1 MGEGEPMRLRAVLL
15 GVWTLLMVTLA
26 VVWVSFPR
34 DALDSTLGVLIAA
47 VTWVVVGA
55 VLTYKVPSNSVGILA
70 LVAGSAWVL
79 YLFGRGYG
87 SASLGADGG
96 YPGAYLFAWVG
107 AWTGALLPIGV
118 SLLILVYPTGRP
130 KGRWRLLAIP
140 PLAAVLST
148 IAGAVTLWGVPLPI
162 LIDDQAVSA
171 VESYVLVDMGFIVG
185 FVSAVPAALS
195 VVMRFRRAGSVERL
209 QIKWLLA
216 AACLFAAVYLVGVV
230 TDDSNEAAWWLL
242 SGALA
247 AIPLAIIFAVLRY
260 RLYDIDRIL
269 SRTISYVIVLAVLGG
284 VYAAGLSLMTSL
296 LPSDSPLAVAAST
309 LTAAALFNPLRRRVQ
324 HWVDRRF
331 NRSRYDAQRVVDTF
345 AGSLREDLD
354 PDAVVTGWV
363 SVVSETMQPDAVS
376 VWVRNDLGT
385 QAT

>member
-1 MGEGEPMRLRAVLL
+1 MKLRALLL
-15 GVWTLLMVTLA
+15 GTWALLMLSLA
-26 VVWVSFPR
+26 VVWVVLLE
-34 DALDSTLGVLIAA
+34 DAAGAALGVLIAA
-47 VTWVVVGA
+47 VTWLVVGA
-55 VLTYKVPSNSVGILA
+55 ILTYKVPSNSVGILA

-87 SASLGADGG
+87 SASRAADGG

-118 SLLILVYPTGRP
+118 SLLILVFPTGRP
-130 KGRWRLLAIP
+130 KGRGRLLAIL
-140 PLAAVLST
+140 PLAALLST
-148 IAGAVTLWGVPLPI
+148 VAGAFVIWGASLPV
-162 LIDDQAVSA
+162 LIDDQAISA
-171 VESYVLVDMGFIVG
+171 IEGYVLVDLGFIVG
-185 FVSAVPAALS
+185 FVSAIPAAIS
-195 VVMRFRRAGSVERL
+195 AVIRFRSAGTVERL

-216 AACLFAAVYLVGVV
+216 AACLFAAVYIVGAAS
-230 TDDSNEAAWWLL
+230 DDSNEAAWWLL
-242 SGALA
+242 SVALA

-269 SRTISYVIVLAVLGG
+269 SRTLSYGVVVGVLAALFIGG
-284 VYAAGLSLMTSL
+284 VSALGSV
-296 LPSDSPLAVAAST
+296 LPDDSPLTVAGST
-309 LTAAALFNPLRRRVQ
+309 LAVAALFNPLRRRVQ
-324 HWVDRRF
+324 LWVDRRF
-331 NRSRYDAQRVVDTF
+331 NRSRYDAQRVVDAF